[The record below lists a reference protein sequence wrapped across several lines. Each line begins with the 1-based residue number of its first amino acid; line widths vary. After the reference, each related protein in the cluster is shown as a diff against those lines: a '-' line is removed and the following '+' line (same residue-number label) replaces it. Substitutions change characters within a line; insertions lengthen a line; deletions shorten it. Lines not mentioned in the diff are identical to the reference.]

1 MKPMQPQYSWETQ
14 HDTANG
20 TMTHTFN
27 KLVKVVSNM
36 HTGEA
41 VVMVGDKAVQTYGNM
56 PVKQY
61 EEMLLEVERKAV
73 VMAKWHKFK
82 TALAKA
88 GVYTLMVV
96 AMFAFMALGADSDN
110 ITLGAFATQ
119 KVACMGVI
127 GVCAMG
133 IKYTPTLAQ
142 AWKSINN

>member
-41 VVMVGDKAVQTYGNM
+41 VVMVGDQAVQAYGNM

-61 EEMLLEVERKAV
+61 EEMLLEVEKKATV
-73 VMAKWHKFK
+73 LATMHKIK
-82 TALAKA
+82 AALVKHTSTATGNLRNSI
-88 GVYTLMVV
+88 GYVI
-96 AMFAFMALGADSDN
+96 SD
-110 ITLGAFATQ
+110 
-119 KVACMGVI
+119 KS
-127 GVCAMG
+127 VCPM
-133 IKYTPTLAQ
+133 LAQ
-142 AWKSINN
+142 VWKSTNN